1 MYKGLLL
8 VPCLLATVHS
18 STWNPSNCGPFGYV
32 VGNVTDALCSS
43 FKGCAEINNGTYG
56 STNAKVQACD
66 NNPVCLWNTETA
78 TCGMNRD
85 RKNNVCIP
93 FNDDGSA
100 ADINVNCHDLTQG
113 YCPLKWQVK
122 RGCCTGNAAKYDGI
136 LTVRSQNVTLSD
148 GVTINFNQNTHM
160 CCNTP
165 CEQLTANRVSQP
177 DLCLFFPDHNHL
189 TQCGPAGRSAF
200 VGGDMGDFQMPEL
213 GQDLQLPPDV
223 VHNMFGMNPGKQ
235 MSFGIANEGFGFTGM
250 SPQMGVNSLE
260 SIGVG
265 QSKDHHTEEITVDD
279 IMDVLIES
287 LSKDKDVF
295 DYNREINSDPWFQK
309 QAFGG
314 FTDKFSFIDPWKFIS
329 QIYGTPFGMSQASTT
344 YGQMYGLDRSKFGN
358 AAPGFENPYQTMMT
372 GGMGAGFGAM
382 GAGAGGM
389 GGGLGGMGGGLGG
402 MGGGLGGMS
411 GGLGG
416 MSGGV
421 GGMGSGVG
429 GMGAGVE
436 GMSAEGLNTGVGGMN
451 TGVGGMGTG
460 VGGMGTGIGGMGTGV
475 GGMNTG
481 FGGMGTGVGGI
492 AAGFGGIGY
501 GGFGGV
507 PGFGPGFGPGYGPG
521 FGHGFGGGYGG
532 HNYGMGGKYGGGND
546 YHGDNSYGNNNY
558 GGSYGNNDYGMG
570 GNYGNSYGMENN
582 NYGNYGNSGGYGDDN
597 YGMDN
602 YGGGYGDS
610 GYGNA
615 DGGSPHMSTNDY
627 TYEKK

>member
-1 MYKGLLL
+1 MG
-8 VPCLLATVHS
+8 
-18 STWNPSNCGPFGYV
+18 
-32 VGNVTDALCSS
+32 
-43 FKGCAEINNGTYG
+43 
-56 STNAKVQACD
+56 
-66 NNPVCLWNTETA
+66 
-78 TCGMNRD
+78 
-85 RKNNVCIP
+85 
-93 FNDDGSA
+93 
-100 ADINVNCHDLTQG
+100 
-113 YCPLKWQVK
+113 
-122 RGCCTGNAAKYDGI
+122 
-136 LTVRSQNVTLSD
+136 VRSQNVTLSD

-165 CEQLTANRVSQP
+165 CEQLTANRASQP

-200 VGGDMGDFQMPEL
+200 VGGDMGDLPMPEL

-265 QSKDHHTEEITVDD
+265 QSKEHHTEEITVDD

-372 GGMGAGFGAM
+372 SGMGAGFGAM
-382 GAGAGGM
+382 GGSFGGM
-389 GGGLGGMGGGLGG
+389 GGGF
-402 MGGGLGGMS
+402 
-411 GGLGG
+411 GG

-436 GMSAEGLNTGVGGMN
+436 GTSAEGLN
-451 TGVGGMGTG
+451 TG
-460 VGGMGTGIGGMGTGV
+460 VGGMGTGIGGMGAAVGGMGAAV
-475 GGMNTG
+475 GGMNAG
-481 FGGMGTGVGGI
+481 VGAMNTGVGGI
-492 AAGFGGIGY
+492 GSGY
-501 GGFGGV
+501 GGFGGMV
-507 PGFGPGFGPGYGPG
+507 
-521 FGHGFGGGYGG
+521 
-532 HNYGMGGKYGGGND
+532 
-546 YHGDNSYGNNNY
+546 
-558 GGSYGNNDYGMG
+558 
-570 GNYGNSYGMENN
+570 
-582 NYGNYGNSGGYGDDN
+582 
-597 YGMDN
+597 
-602 YGGGYGDS
+602 
-610 GYGNA
+610 
-615 DGGSPHMSTNDY
+615 
-627 TYEKK
+627 

>member
-1 MYKGLLL
+1 MG
-8 VPCLLATVHS
+8 
-18 STWNPSNCGPFGYV
+18 
-32 VGNVTDALCSS
+32 
-43 FKGCAEINNGTYG
+43 
-56 STNAKVQACD
+56 
-66 NNPVCLWNTETA
+66 
-78 TCGMNRD
+78 
-85 RKNNVCIP
+85 
-93 FNDDGSA
+93 
-100 ADINVNCHDLTQG
+100 
-113 YCPLKWQVK
+113 
-122 RGCCTGNAAKYDGI
+122 
-136 LTVRSQNVTLSD
+136 VRSQNVTLSD

-250 SPQMGVNSLE
+250 SPQMGMNSLE

-265 QSKDHHTEEITVDD
+265 QSKEHHTEEITVDD

-344 YGQMYGLDRSKFGN
+344 YGQMYGLDRSKFGK

-382 GAGAGGM
+382 GAGGM
-389 GGGLGGMGGGLGG
+389 GGGV
-402 MGGGLGGMS
+402 GGMS
-411 GGLGG
+411 GGVGG

-436 GMSAEGLNTGVGGMN
+436 GMSAEGLNTGVGA
-451 TGVGGMGTG
+451 MGS
-460 VGGMGTGIGGMGTGV
+460 
-475 GGMNTG
+475 
-481 FGGMGTGVGGI
+481 GVGGI
-492 AAGFGGIGY
+492 AAGFGGIGPGY
-501 GGFGGV
+501 GGFG
-507 PGFGPGFGPGYGPG
+507 
-521 FGHGFGGGYGG
+521 FGG
-532 HNYGMGGKYGGGND
+532 M
-546 YHGDNSYGNNNY
+546 
-558 GGSYGNNDYGMG
+558 
-570 GNYGNSYGMENN
+570 
-582 NYGNYGNSGGYGDDN
+582 
-597 YGMDN
+597 
-602 YGGGYGDS
+602 
-610 GYGNA
+610 
-615 DGGSPHMSTNDY
+615 
-627 TYEKK
+627 